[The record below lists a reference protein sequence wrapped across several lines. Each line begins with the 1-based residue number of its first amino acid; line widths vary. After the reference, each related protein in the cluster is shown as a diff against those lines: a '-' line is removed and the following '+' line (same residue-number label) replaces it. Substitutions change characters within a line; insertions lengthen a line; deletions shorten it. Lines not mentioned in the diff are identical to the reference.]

1 MNKKHE
7 KIRNL
12 KRFDLKRNDCA
23 KCKPGGVQCGAPME
37 KVYNQIICMYL
48 LFVFICNLCLS
59 YLYFKTAHVFQHA
72 FSVVPEQEVKDWL
85 SRNPTV
91 QVH

>member
-1 MNKKHE
+1 MHE

-37 KVYNQIICMYL
+37 KVDNQHDSVFLYLFATCVYHICIEL
-48 LFVFICNLCLS
+48 VKLEGFE
-59 YLYFKTAHVFQHA
+59 
-72 FSVVPEQEVKDWL
+72 FS
-85 SRNPTV
+85 
-91 QVH
+91 